1 MIGRAIDCS
10 RNWISHS
17 NQLNIV
23 VEQCD
28 HQFYGRQCN
37 GASIGRRFKIR
48 VDNFRNVSFKRPSL
62 KVSQKCKF
70 CLAGKNSGKWRNNF
84 ITVAIIYVCFIDNF
98 SLPLEMRAWNN
109 LLYAL
114 AHELSIFRKYLL
126 VKMGSRDEISQEVFC
141 RSLKENFKG
150 GTRERNLRHL
160 IWQKNVIWVFRAA
173 ELNAKAARRNNTGE
187 ANNIQ
192 RQQK

>member
-1 MIGRAIDCS
+1 MLSTIDCS

-37 GASIGRRFKIR
+37 VPSISRRFKIR

-62 KVSQKCKF
+62 KVSKKCKF

-98 SLPLEMRAWNN
+98 SLPLEIRAWNN

-114 AHELSIFRKYLL
+114 THELPIFRKYLL
-126 VKMGSRDEISQEVFC
+126 LKMGSRNEILREVVW
-141 RSLKENFKG
+141 RSLKKNFKG
-150 GTRERNLRHL
+150 GTGEKKFTPPNMTEKCHL
-160 IWQKNVIWVFRAA
+160 GFPRCWVQC
-173 ELNAKAARRNNTGE
+173 KAASRNSTGE
-187 ANNIQ
+187 GNNVQ